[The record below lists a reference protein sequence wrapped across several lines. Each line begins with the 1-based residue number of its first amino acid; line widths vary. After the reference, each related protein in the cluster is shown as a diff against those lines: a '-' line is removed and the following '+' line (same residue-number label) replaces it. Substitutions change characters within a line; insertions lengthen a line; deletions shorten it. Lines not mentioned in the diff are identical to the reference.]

1 MPARQL
7 RSVPW
12 AKQEEWEEVYSWLYA
27 SDVHLQEKGVKR
39 VKAWAS
45 RGKLPHSVDSTA
57 TLVEVWLRDGYGRP
71 VSEHEV
77 RLMYTM
83 AFIRYLYLLRF
94 VNGVVDANQRGMYAT
109 SVANIAEEL
118 GLPGWFVDLRHA
130 GTHDQ
135 LPSLALLRSGCE
147 QALQWLHTN
156 YWSLQKAYL
165 ADTLSEV
172 RNLLTTYKK
181 KKRALLE
188 KETEHIL
195 NEIVALTTTDNY
207 ADVLIPTLLEEGL
220 LVPKSQKK
228 RATFNEMKVPDGILE
243 LWKGPLIRFEKAW
256 PGFAEELFLHI
267 VDILTGSDT
276 VEPSSKS
283 THKVLA
289 AWAHYVLRQFLLVQ
303 ASGWDN
309 ALEACLKR
317 HHTYTRALVGC
328 FAEAVPTLREKLSP
342 FITYLDARS
351 AEPKRQDAH
360 ATTEAT
366 LMDQL
371 KVLRG
376 RVEKF
381 KNTADDY
388 VTSKGTYLPQCDA
401 ETNHERGWVL
411 YPSKEWRPCPIG
423 CLPGGALPSLELPDW
438 FDDEAELVNAGIVQF
453 PAYMPAN
460 VGEAVEDGNQT
471 NSILELEEIGEPES
485 DEMDLD
491 VQTDPARAEIVDIAA
506 ISRKVVLL

>member
-1 MPARQL
+1 MPARHL

-27 SDVHLQEKGVKR
+27 SDVHLREKGVKR

-57 TLVEVWLRDGYGRP
+57 TLVEVWLRDGCERP

-83 AFIRYLYLLRF
+83 AFIRF

-172 RNLLTTYKK
+172 RTLLTTYKK
-181 KKRALLE
+181 KKRALLD
-188 KETEHIL
+188 KETEPIL

-228 RATFNEMKVPDGILE
+228 RATFNEMKVPDGFLE
-243 LWKGPLIRFEKAW
+243 LWKGPLIRFENAW

-276 VEPSSKS
+276 VQPSTKS
-283 THKVLA
+283 THQVLA
-289 AWAHYVLRQFLLVQ
+289 AWAHYVLRHFLLVQ

-317 HHTYTRALVGC
+317 HHIYTRAMVGC
-328 FAEAVPTLREKLSP
+328 FAEAVPSLREKLSP
-342 FITYLDARS
+342 FITYMDATA
-351 AEPKRQDAH
+351 AEPKRRDAQ
-360 ATTEAT
+360 AT
-366 LMDQL
+366 MDSSLVEQL
-371 KVLRG
+371 EVLRG
-376 RVEKF
+376 RVEAF
-381 KNTADDY
+381 KNAADLH
-388 VTSKGTYLPQCDA
+388 VTSKGTSLPGSDA
-401 ETNHERGWVL
+401 EINDERGWVL

-423 CLPGGALPSLELPDW
+423 CLPGGVLPSLELPDW
-438 FDDEAELVNAGIVQF
+438 FDDEEYVVNAGIVQI

-460 VGEAVEDGNQT
+460 MEEAAEGGTQT
-471 NSILELEEIGEPES
+471 TSILEEEIGEPES

-491 VQTDPARAEIVDIAA
+491 MQPDPAPAEIVDIAA